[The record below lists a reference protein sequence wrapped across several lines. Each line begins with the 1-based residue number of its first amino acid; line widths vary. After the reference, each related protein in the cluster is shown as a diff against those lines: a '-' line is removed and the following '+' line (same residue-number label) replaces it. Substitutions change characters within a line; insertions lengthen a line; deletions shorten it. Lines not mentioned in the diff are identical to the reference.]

1 MVDLFQL
8 FKLGTNAAKVMK
20 ATKHVY
26 DAKVIFDSV
35 RKPLMLLGVGGFVD
49 AASEEYIAKLQLK
62 LTQEMAVRDL
72 KETD

>member
-1 MVDLFQL
+1 MVDVFQL

-26 DAKVIFDSV
+26 DAKVIFDTV
-35 RKPLMLLGVGGFVD
+35 KKPLVLLGVGGFVD
-49 AASEEYIAKLQLK
+49 AASEEYIGKLQLK
-62 LTQEMAVRDL
+62 LAQENMVRDL

>member
-35 RKPLMLLGVGGFVD
+35 KKPLILLGVGGFVD
-49 AASEEYIAKLQLK
+49 AASEEYITKLQLK

-72 KETD
+72 KETN